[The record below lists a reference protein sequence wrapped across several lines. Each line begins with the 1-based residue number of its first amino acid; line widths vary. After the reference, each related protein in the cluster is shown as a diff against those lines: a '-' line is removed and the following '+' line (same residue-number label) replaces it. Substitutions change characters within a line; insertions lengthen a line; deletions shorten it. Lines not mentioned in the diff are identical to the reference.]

1 MTPSELKTLIDSD
14 PTAKALFAAGNDSAC
29 AVRCGE
35 IAPVALVAFVRRIV
49 SPVRSEF
56 SAGDSMPSKP
66 KPPPWEPPYVYR
78 AEIVGVHD
86 GDTVTA
92 RVDVGFSV
100 STYTDLRLLGIN
112 APELKSG
119 KPGKDADY
127 GDALNVAINAVIDL
141 DGIAL
146 EICGAWIWVSGNTYP
161 HKAAFK
167 TAGFMWASK
176 KRQWYFRPPEWQ
188 SSNRYGEWDMDSIR
202 EKFGSET
209 IDPCRGSGKG
219 QAKQIQ

>member
-1 MTPSELKTLIDSD
+1 M
-14 PTAKALFAAGNDSAC
+14 
-29 AVRCGE
+29 
-35 IAPVALVAFVRRIV
+35 AFVRRIV

-119 KPGKDADY
+119 KPGKDATEHLKGLLARYRIGGTDDVPVVVIKTKKDKNDSFGRMLAEIQGFD
-127 GDALNVAINAVIDL
+127 GDVPVSINELMIRDEFAVPYM
-141 DGIAL
+141 
-146 EICGAWIWVSGNTYP
+146 V
-161 HKAAFK
+161 
-167 TAGFMWASK
+167 
-176 KRQWYFRPPEWQ
+176 
-188 SSNRYGEWDMDSIR
+188 
-202 EKFGSET
+202 
-209 IDPCRGSGKG
+209 
-219 QAKQIQ
+219 